1 MCFSVYMVRYVRETS
16 QTNLGKFV
24 SNPKVLS
31 HCADFCSSTPER
43 ASVNCI
49 KPLDTQNQAIFVDKY
64 LDLQSPEQEV
74 RLFLS
79 FLAIKHSS
87 SVLTRRIA

>member
-1 MCFSVYMVRYVRETS
+1 MCFSVYMVKYVRETS
-16 QTNLGKFV
+16 PTNCGKFV

-43 ASVNCI
+43 ASMNCI
-49 KPLDTQNQAIFVDKY
+49 KPSDTQNQAIFVDKY

-74 RLFLS
+74 TLFLS
-79 FLAIKHSS
+79 SVAIKISS
-87 SVLTRRIA
+87 SVFSRCIA